1 VPTYQY
7 ACTDCA
13 DRLEVVQKFTDDPL
27 TVCPSCGG
35 KLRKIFSPVGIVF
48 KGSGFYRTDSR
59 PSQKSSEPAAS
70 SANGSDSKKSDSAK
84 SEGSSSSSGDKSGGG
99 DKKAGDKVGSGSSSS
114 SSSSGSSGSSGSSDS
129 KVA

>member
-13 DRLEVVQKFTDDPL
+13 DRVEVVQKFTDDPL
-27 TVCPSCGG
+27 TVCASCGG
-35 KLRKIFSPVGIVF
+35 RLRKVYSPVGIVF

-59 PSQKSSEPAAS
+59 AAQKGSEPAKAAS
-70 SANGSDSKKSDSAK
+70 NGSDAKKSDGAS
-84 SEGSSSSSGDKSGGG
+84 STDSSSSGDSSGGKS
-99 DKKAGDKVGSGSSSS
+99 DKKASKKAD
-114 SSSSGSSGSSGSSDS
+114 SSSSGSSSSPGS